1 MARLPI
7 FARARERGPALE
19 PGAAALA
26 PAPAPTLAPAPA
38 TALETGVAEE
48 GGGLFTITH
57 DISSR
62 LNRPRVYISAAAVGI
77 TGVRMPTPM

>member
-1 MARLPI
+1 V
-7 FARARERGPALE
+7 RARVRGLE
-19 PGAAALA
+19 LELGVE
-26 PAPAPTLAPAPA
+26 TLAP
-38 TALETGVAEE
+38 TLETGVAEE